1 MILQRIRIIVG
12 DAGFDPD
19 HLLHKSCTLPMSH
32 HMTWW
37 AYLDA
42 GRVCRI
48 MEEDEEGDALLGEL
62 LRILKGDLP
71 DEGAALLRGP
81 VLQLLVAICAV

>member
-1 MILQRIRIIVG
+1 
-12 DAGFDPD
+12 
-19 HLLHKSCTLPMSH
+19 
-32 HMTWW
+32 
-37 AYLDA
+37 
-42 GRVCRI
+42 

-81 VLQLLVAICAV
+81 VLQLLVTICAV